1 VSITVLVVAHR
12 LSTVTLAERIIVL
25 ADGRVQATGTH
36 AELIAAS
43 PLYAQLAATQFL
55 VPSASR
61 D

>member
-1 VSITVLVVAHR
+1 MTVGTIRLSITVV
-12 LSTVTLAERIIVL
+12 I
-25 ADGRVQATGTH
+25 TH

-55 VPSASR
+55 VPSAYR